1 MCCMCRVAVR
11 EFGIRA
17 LRNHTQE
24 VLDAVDAGDVV
35 FLTRRGVRVAEI
47 LRHRVATL
55 DFVRAELADAPRPD
69 HAEASMFGIVSASL
83 GPKLSHNDKWIL
95 SRVVLD
101 RSRLVTEDAA
111 LDSVARSKP
120 LVDAL
125 VALGVEAPDVILVA
139 G

>member
-1 MCCMCRVAVR
+1 
-11 EFGIRA
+11 
-17 LRNHTQE
+17 
-24 VLDAVDAGDVV
+24 
-35 FLTRRGVRVAEI
+35 
-47 LRHRVATL
+47 
-55 DFVRAELADAPRPD
+55 
-69 HAEASMFGIVSASL
+69 MFGILSAAL

-111 LDSVARSKP
+111 LDSAARSKP